1 MTGQSNT
8 LQENTNSWNPSPS
21 KNEGTFS
28 YEAVNRLLLYG
39 FLGYLPQDSAQVLIM
54 HGPKQAETA
63 ILLEQNGYD
72 VTMLCEPECDDPG
85 CLAKN
90 LNQMDSESFDAVV
103 FPGWLTDYG
112 QTEKLARQAMDVLR
126 DKGLFVGSFA
136 GRYAAA
142 LDFASKSV
150 RTARDI
156 ASSEQ
161 DTSWHGATELY
172 SPNETITMLEAVG
185 FEVVDMFGWQLSLL
199 RMPKNKLSAS
209 DWTDDELDEVC
220 DLEFRL
226 AQERSLLGCAP
237 TIQFVAKKIATPE
250 EPEATDQP

>member
-1 MTGQSNT
+1 MTGQSSS
-8 LQENTNSWNPSPS
+8 LPENTNSWNPSPS
-21 KNEGTFS
+21 KNEGTFG
-28 YEAVNRLLLYG
+28 YEVINRLLLYG
-39 FLGYLPQDSAQVLIM
+39 FLGYLPEDAGEVLIM
-54 HGPKQAETA
+54 QGPKQAEIA
-63 ILLEQNGYD
+63 ILLEQNGYE
-72 VTMLCEPECDDPG
+72 VTMLCDPGSENPG

-90 LNQMDSESFDAVV
+90 ISEMGGESFDAVV

-136 GRYAAA
+136 GRYAAV

-150 RTARDI
+150 RTARGI

-161 DTSWHGATELY
+161 DASWHGATELY
-172 SPNETITMLEAVG
+172 SPNEAITMLEAVG
-185 FEVVDMFGWQLSLL
+185 FEVVDMFGWQLSLSKIQ
-199 RMPKNKLSAS
+199 KNKLDSS
-209 DWTDDELDEVC
+209 DWTDDEMDEIC

-237 TIQFVAKKIATPE
+237 TIQFVAKKITTGE
-250 EPEATDQP
+250 EPITDSP